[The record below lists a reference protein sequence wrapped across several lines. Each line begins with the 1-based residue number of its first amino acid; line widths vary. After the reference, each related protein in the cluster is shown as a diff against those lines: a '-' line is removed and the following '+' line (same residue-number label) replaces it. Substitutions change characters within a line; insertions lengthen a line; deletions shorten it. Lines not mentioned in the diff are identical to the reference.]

1 MLIKALCDYA
11 EKQADTGIPEGWQE
25 HGIHYRI
32 LLTPEGEIK
41 DIVDVRERVEV
52 PAKGGK
58 TKTELKL
65 KTILVPYRE
74 DTSSV
79 SPFFIDTRPL
89 YILGLD
95 YDKKAKRLTLANQK
109 PKDHLKHPALVE
121 HELSFFWDLNSDICN
136 AYRLFL
142 EKWEPHEMIE
152 HPKLKDLGADISN
165 KHFGFALNI
174 GDGSN
179 LEDDEQFQ
187 NKYNLY
193 WKGLNTDKSG
203 NAHLSMCGI
212 YGKLLPIAEK
222 HSKIKGILGGQQS
235 GCVMVSMN
243 EDSNNSYCKVK
254 SYNSNISEEAM
265 KMYTGAL
272 NRLLSDRSHYKVLGD
287 MTVLYFAISS
297 DDSAECDF
305 FGGFLSDS
313 TQDSE
318 NAEQEN
324 YELDRLMQAVQQGK
338 LNALPEYGFDPDV
351 TFYIAGITPNATR
364 LCQKFIVRDKFGA
377 VIRNLAQFQQDLR
390 IGDSTRQVSFW
401 QIEKQL
407 ISPKS
412 SNDKVPPP
420 LMTALMLA
428 AINGTRY
435 PDGLLSTV
443 IRRVKTDSDE
453 EKKHYIKLNDI
464 RAGIIKA
471 CINRKAKKEEIKLAW
486 DEKNLNPAYLCGG
499 LFAVYEKI
507 QQDASG
513 SAQGLNRTIKDAYFA
528 SACSRP
534 ASVMPKL
541 AMLSQN
547 HLKKVKAK
555 YDEKRVN
562 YYQKQ
567 LGILMDGLVDGFP
580 ITLSLEDQGR
590 FIVGYYHMNRRLWT
604 AAEKKED
611 TKNA

>member
-58 TKTELKL
+58 TKTVLTP
-65 KTILVPYRE
+65 KTILLPFRTQKTAIDSNTIEHRPFYIFGLE
-74 DTSSV
+74 YDTEKGFIADSAKAQKSHAAFV
-79 SPFFIDTRPL
+79 KHELAFFE
-89 YILGLD
+89 GLD
-95 YDKKAKRLTLANQK
+95 S
-109 PKDHLKHPALVE
+109 E
-121 HELSFFWDLNSDICN
+121 ICL
-136 AYRLFL
+136 AYRSFL
-142 EKWEPHEMIE
+142 EKWKPEEMIE
-152 HPKLKDLGADISN
+152 HPALVALEKEYKSAY
-165 KHFGFALNI
+165 FGFSL
-174 GDGSN
+174 GVGSGN
-179 LEDDEQFQ
+179 LEEDPKFRARYAESLTNVAQVDDSTSEPV
-187 NKYNLY
+187 
-193 WKGLNTDKSG
+193 
-203 NAHLSMCGI
+203 CGI
-212 YGKLLPIAEK
+212 LGERLPIARI
-222 HSKIKGILGGQQS
+222 HDKISRFPGGQSS
-235 GCVMVSMN
+235 GCVLVGMKESAF
-243 EDSNNSYCKVK
+243 ESYGKSQ
-254 SYNSNISEEAM
+254 SYNSNVSEKAM
-265 KMYTGAL
+265 KQYTKTLNAL
-272 NRLLSDRSHYKVLGD
+272 ISDRRHYKKIGDLVL
-287 MTVLYFAISS
+287 LYFAISS

-513 SAQGLNRTIKDAYFA
+513 SGQGLNRTIKDAYFA

-547 HLKKVKAK
+547 HLKKLSEGSNV
-555 YDEKRVN
+555 
-562 YYQKQ
+562 YYQRMI
-567 LGILMDGLVDGFP
+567 GSLMEGLPDAFP
-580 ITLSLEDQGR
+580 ATLSLDDQGR

>member
-41 DIVDVRERVEV
+41 DIVDVRGRVED

-58 TKTELKL
+58 TKLTP
-65 KTILVPYRE
+65 KTILLPFRQRK
-74 DTSSV
+74 TGV
-79 SPFFIDTRPL
+79 SAYYMDDRPI
-89 YILGLD
+89 YIFGLD
-95 YDKKAKRLTLANQK
+95 YDKQNDCLMIANAKRDD
-109 PKDHLKHPALVE
+109 PKKHPVLVE
-121 HELSFFWDLNSDICN
+121 HELSFFSDLDSDICR
-136 AYRLFL
+136 AYCNFL
-142 EKWEPHEMIE
+142 KNWDPLQMMN
-152 HPKLKDLGADISN
+152 HPALIRIAKEYSN
-165 KHFGFALNI
+165 SSFGFSLGI
-174 GDGSN
+174 GMSN
-179 LEDDEQFQ
+179 LEDDEQFRQ
-187 NKYNLY
+187 KYHAFRTNRQDADETANMSFCSILGEKLPRKEIHDPIVFPGTNFGGCAFVSVNEQSSESY
-193 WKGLNTDKSG
+193 GFKQGLNCSISEKAMKEYTYAFNDLLKSQ
-203 NAHLSMCGI
+203 
-212 YGKLLPIAEK
+212 K
-222 HSKIKGILGGQQS
+222 HHKILGEL
-235 GCVMVSMN
+235 V
-243 EDSNNSYCKVK
+243 
-254 SYNSNISEEAM
+254 II
-265 KMYTGAL
+265 
-272 NRLLSDRSHYKVLGD
+272 
-287 MTVLYFAISS
+287 YFALKE
-297 DDSAECDF
+297 DDEEECSLF
-305 FGGFLSDS
+305 SGFLES
-313 TQDSE
+313 TNQ

-324 YELDRLMQAVQQGK
+324 YELDELFKLSSSGK
-338 LNALPEYGFDPDV
+338 TNNLAKYGFDDKV
-351 TFYIAGITPNATR
+351 EFYIAGFT
-364 LCQKFIVRDKFGA
+364 LCNKARIAQKFIVHSQFGRM
-377 VIRNLAQFQQDLR
+377 IGNLIQHQEDLR
-390 IGDSTRQVSFW
+390 IGNNTKQISFS
-401 QIEKQL
+401 QIAKQL
-407 ISPKS
+407 LPPEKGKKKESNKKS
-412 SNDKVPPP
+412 VPPS

-471 CINRKAKKEEIKLAW
+471 CINRKAQKEEIKLAW

-513 SAQGLNRTIKDAYFA
+513 SGQGLNRTIKDAYFA

-555 YDEKRVN
+555 FDEKRVN

>member
-58 TKTELKL
+58 TKTVLTP
-65 KTILVPYRE
+65 KTILL
-74 DTSSV
+74 
-79 SPFFIDTRPL
+79 PFRQKRPGIAAYYMDDRPI
-89 YILGLD
+89 YIFGLD
-95 YDKKAKRLTLANQK
+95 YDKQNDCLMIANAKRDD
-109 PKDHLKHPALVE
+109 PKKHPVLVE
-121 HELSFFWDLNSDICN
+121 HELSFFSDLDSDICR
-136 AYRLFL
+136 AYCNFL
-142 EKWEPHEMIE
+142 KNWDPLQMMN
-152 HPKLKDLGADISN
+152 HPALIRIAKEYSN
-165 KHFGFALNI
+165 SSFGFSLGI
-174 GDGSN
+174 GMSN
-179 LEDDEQFQ
+179 LEDDEQFKA
-187 NKYNLY
+187 KYAEL
-193 WKGLNTDKSG
+193 LTDAAQPDDST
-203 NAHLSMCGI
+203 SEVICGI
-212 YGKLLPIAEK
+212 IGERLPVARIHDKISGFPGGSTTGCVLVSMKESAFESYGK
-222 HSKIKGILGGQQS
+222 SQ
-235 GCVMVSMN
+235 
-243 EDSNNSYCKVK
+243 
-254 SYNSNISEEAM
+254 SYNSNVSEKAM
-265 KMYTGAL
+265 KQYTKTLNAL
-272 NRLLSDRSHYKVLGD
+272 ISDRRHYKKIGDLVL
-287 MTVLYFAISS
+287 LYFAISS

-513 SAQGLNRTIKDAYFA
+513 SEQGLNRTIKDAYFA

-547 HLKKVKAK
+547 HLKKLSEGSNV
-555 YDEKRVN
+555 
-562 YYQKQ
+562 YYQRMI
-567 LGILMDGLVDGFP
+567 GSLMEGLPDAFP
-580 ITLSLEDQGR
+580 ATLSLDDQGR
-590 FIVGYYHMNRRLWT
+590 FIVGYYHMTRRLWT